1 MKVTIRVKYNEGRG
15 FEDAEVTSLM
25 FTVKLGRGKLNST
38 VRLKKKKKNIIQFEY
53 LLGRLN

>member
-1 MKVTIRVKYNEGRG
+1 MRVNYNEGRG
-15 FEDAEVTSLM
+15 FEDAEITSLM
-25 FTVKLGRGKLNST
+25 FTVKLSRGKLNST